1 MRKLHRPC
9 AMLPCTNFLP
19 CGKCQTSKKQ
29 LRNRLAQSSGQ
40 ASASSKFASPHH
52 RGAMSTLWTPCRES
66 WRRGA
71 GNWQGP
77 LCFGMLLFCP
87 STSTEFKVPAE
98 PGEHPLGLCESGRSD
113 SRFLNHRRIFRALS
127 EGGIKTQAS
136 SWRRPCGGR

>member
-66 WRRGA
+66 WRREPGT
-71 GNWQGP
+71 GKG
-77 LCFGMLLFCP
+77 LCALVTVTLCYAMLLFGP

-113 SRFLNHRRIFRALS
+113 SRFLNHRRI
-127 EGGIKTQAS
+127 I
-136 SWRRPCGGR
+136 